1 MFNPRLQTGMV
12 FLTNSEPSQM
22 NNLVFDFLDLYREFR
37 QSSEPAIVLM
47 NRHQKSASQ
56 QVTPVGR

>member
-1 MFNPRLQTGMV
+1 
-12 FLTNSEPSQM
+12 M

-47 NRHQKSASQ
+47 NRYQKPASQ